1 MKIQTNEKSKFRSQ
15 KQNKNRSVV
24 PSSMGV
30 SSDDQKLDHKALN
43 EMQNGMS
50 GRKLISGPSGILNHA
65 ERRDLRKKCTEF

>member
-1 MKIQTNEKSKFRSQ
+1 
-15 KQNKNRSVV
+15 V